1 MREIAVAILSLVLFS
16 GCSLFSNEER
26 EMEQTIPEI
35 TLKSSPN
42 TEIKATRCGFTWLG
56 ATTKAYLPTPQEF
69 F

>member
-1 MREIAVAILSLVLFS
+1 MREIAVAILSLMFLS

-42 TEIKATRCGFTWLG
+42 TEIKATRCGFT
-56 ATTKAYLPTPQEF
+56 
-69 F
+69 